1 MLKVKSFSI
10 LLSLG
15 LLVLLFSYATTKTTA
30 TSEESEAESLLKWK
44 SSLSQTQPSLNSWSL
59 TNSTTKTPCN
69 WTGILCDD
77 VGRVT
82 DINLPSAGLQGNLHN
97 LSFPSFPNLIRLD
110 LNNNT
115 LLGTIPADIGTL
127 SKLTFLNLSM
137 NKLSGPIP
145 SQLGD
150 LINLNELAMSHNLL
164 SGSVPLSLGNLAKL
178 TVLNLWRNQISG
190 SIPPIIGNLTDLTI
204 INLSRNKISGSI
216 PPQIGNLRN
225 LTELGLSINSITGSI
240 PSALGNLTKLTI
252 LRLFDNQISG
262 SIPHELGNLR
272 NLVDL
277 SLLMNKLTGPIPTSF
292 ANLSNLTRL
301 GLLGNQLSGSIQ
313 FSNLM
318 KLETL
323 SLSDNN
329 FSGHLPQLCQR
340 GSLKRFSAYK
350 NNFTGPIPKS
360 LKNCTSLIKLV
371 LYGNQ
376 LTGNISEDLGVYPNL
391 EYIDLSDN
399 NLYGDL
405 PPNWG
410 EFRNLTRLHLS
421 GNMISGRI
429 PPKYGQLSQLGVLG
443 LSSNQLVGEVPKEFG
458 RMSSLLNLSLND
470 NRLSG
475 EIPLEIGNLSNLQ
488 ILDLSGNS
496 LSGPIPERLGDCS
509 ELRHLK
515 LSKNNLNGSMPFQ
528 IGNLVFLQ
536 DMLDLSHNL
545 LTGEIPSQLGNLR
558 MLENLNLSHNRLS
571 GSIPSSFEEMNSLTS
586 IDFSYNQLEG
596 PIPESKVFKES
607 LVEAFLEN
615 KGLCGEIE
623 GLPSCN
629 SSWTGNGGGRK
640 GYMVAIFVIVPI
652 LGALLLIFVFIK
664 VVSIFHRMAGNTEE
678 VEMRIANNDLF
689 SIWNY
694 DGRIVYKDIIVAT
707 EDFDDKYCIGV
718 GGSGNVYKAELPTG
732 QIVAVKKLCSSEG
745 GESVNEICF
754 RNEIQALLK
763 IRHRNI
769 VKLYGF
775 CSNVQHKFLV
785 YEFMER
791 RSLWIVL
798 SNEERAVEFDWIRRM
813 RALKGIA
820 DALSYLHHDCTPPI
834 VHRDISASNVL
845 LDFGFEACVSD
856 FGTARFLNPNS
867 SNWTAFVGT
876 YGYAAPELAYT
887 MKVTEKCDV
896 YSFGVVALEVI
907 MGQHPGEIIS
917 SLSSSSGQN
926 ILLMDVLDQ
935 RLSSPTVEVANEV
948 VLAVVLA
955 LACICPNPQSRP
967 SMQYVSQ
974 QLSAKRPLLHQP
986 LDGITLHQ
994 LLGLEM

>member
-1 MLKVKSFSI
+1 MLKAKTFSI
-10 LLSLG
+10 LLAIG
-15 LLVLLFSYATTKTTA
+15 LLVLLFSDATTTAA

-44 SSLSQTQPSLNSWSL
+44 YSLSQTQPSLNSWSF

-82 DINLPSAGLQGNLHN
+82 EIILPSACLQGTLHN
-97 LSFPSFPNLIRLD
+97 LTFQSFPNLIRLD

-127 SKLTFLNLSM
+127 PKLTFLNLSM

-145 SQLGD
+145 SQLGN
-150 LINLNELAMSHNLL
+150 LI
-164 SGSVPLSLGNLAKL
+164 KL
-178 TVLNLWRNQISG
+178 TVLNLSRNEISG

-225 LTELGLSINSITGSI
+225 LTELRLSINSITGSI

-252 LRLFDNQISG
+252 LLLFDNQISG
-262 SIPHELGNLR
+262 SIPHELGNLW

-277 SLLMNKLTGPIPTSF
+277 GLLLNKLTGPIPTSF

-318 KLETL
+318 KLDTL

-340 GSLKRFSAYK
+340 GLLKRFSAYK

-360 LKNCTSLIKLV
+360 LKNCTGLTKLE
-371 LYGNQ
+371 LYRNQ
-376 LTGNISEDLGVYPNL
+376 LTGNISEDLGIYPNI

-399 NLYGDL
+399 NFYGEL
-405 PPNWG
+405 PSNWG
-410 EFRNLTRLHLS
+410 EFQNLTRLHLS

-429 PPKYGQLSQLGVLG
+429 PPEYGQLSQLGVLS
-443 LSSNQLVGEVPKEFG
+443 LSSNQLVGEVPEEFG
-458 RMSSLLNLSLND
+458 SLSSLLNMSLND

-475 EIPLEIGNLSNLQ
+475 EIPLEIGNLYSLE
-488 ILDLSGNS
+488 ILDLSGNN
-496 LSGPIPERLGDCS
+496 LSGPIPEQLGDCS
-509 ELRHLK
+509 KLRHLK
-515 LSKNNLNGSMPFQ
+515 LSKNNLNGSIPFQ

-536 DMLDLSHNL
+536 DMLDLSRNL
-545 LTGEIPSQLGNLR
+545 LTGEIPSQLGNLQ
-558 MLENLNLSHNRLS
+558 MLEDLNLSRNRLS
-571 GSIPSSFEEMNSLTS
+571 GSIPSSFEAMNSLTS

-629 SSWTGNGGGRK
+629 SSWTRNGGGRK

-652 LGALLLIFVFIK
+652 LGALLLIFVSIK
-664 VVSIFHRMAGNTEE
+664 VVSIFHRMARNTEE
-678 VEMRIANNDLF
+678 EEMRIINNDLF

-694 DGRIVYKDIIVAT
+694 DGRIVYEDIIVAT

-718 GGSGNVYKAELPTG
+718 GGFGNVYKAELPTG

-775 CSNVQHKFLV
+775 CSHVQHKFLV

-813 RALKGIA
+813 KALKGIA

-834 VHRDISASNVL
+834 VHRDISTSNVL
-845 LDFGFEACVSD
+845 LDLGFEACVSD

-867 SNWTAFVGT
+867 SNWTAFAGT

-887 MKVTEKCDV
+887 MQVTEKCDV
-896 YSFGVVALEVI
+896 YSFGVVVLEVI
-907 MGQHPGEIIS
+907 MGSHPGELIS

-926 ILLMDVLDQ
+926 ILIINVLDQ
-935 RLSSPTVEVANEV
+935 RLSSPTVEVADEV
-948 VLAVVLA
+948 ILAVVLA
-955 LACICPNPQSRP
+955 LACLRPNPQSRP
-967 SMQYVSQ
+967 SMEYVSQ
-974 QLSAKRPLLHQP
+974 QLSAKRPFLHQP
-986 LDGITLHQ
+986 LHGITFHQ
-994 LLGLEM
+994 LLGFEL